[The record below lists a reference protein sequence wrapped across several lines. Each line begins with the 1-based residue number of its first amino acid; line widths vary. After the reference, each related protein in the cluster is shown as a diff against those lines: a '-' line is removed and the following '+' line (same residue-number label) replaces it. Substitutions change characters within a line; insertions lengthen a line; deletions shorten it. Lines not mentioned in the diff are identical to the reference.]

1 MTTPTGRPPV
11 PPSTSE
17 PQPNGQTSEPPTTER
32 RAAEPASDEATGGQS
47 VLRAV
52 VSVLTTLGPPLTIAT
67 ALMIYFGWARSDT
80 QARAMG
86 LDVSLFGYTTR
97 DYVMNSIST
106 LYLPLLALA
115 GLTLACLAVHLRLD
129 AALRRPEARPALR
142 KAGRIALLAGLG
154 AVAAAVVAAT
164 VAGDAVD
171 LAAPLIVAAGT
182 VVAAYGARLRTAATD
197 KPAAAQ
203 RGALPVWYRAFR
215 LLLIGAVVTAAL
227 FWAVSDY
234 ATAVGRG
241 YARQLQDN
249 VRYLPRATVF
259 SSTPLGLEAPGVVEE
274 PIVEGGKTVHYRTTG
289 LRLLVVS
296 GGRAFLLPNGWRAG
310 SGTVVVLPDNDEIR
324 WQFSR

>member
-1 MTTPTGRPPV
+1 MTTPTGRPPLE
-11 PPSTSE
+11 PPANE
-17 PQPNGQTSEPPTTER
+17 PQPNGRPSRETPTAEPPD
-32 RAAEPASDEATGGQS
+32 SEAPSAQS
-47 VLRAV
+47 PLQAV

-80 QARAMG
+80 QAREMG

-106 LYLPLLALA
+106 LYLPLLVLA
-115 GLTLACLAVHLRLD
+115 GLTLGALAVHLRVE

-142 KAGRIALLAGLG
+142 KAGRIALLSGLG
-154 AVAAAVVAAT
+154 AVAVAVVAAT
-164 VAGDAVD
+164 VAGDTVD

-182 VVAAYGARLRTAATD
+182 VVAAYGARLRTVATD
-197 KPAAAQ
+197 KAATAQ
-203 RGALPVWYRAFR
+203 RAGPPVWYRAFR
-215 LLLIGAVVTAAL
+215 MLLVGSVVTAAL

-241 YARQLQDN
+241 YARQVQDT

-259 SSTPLGLEAPGVVEE
+259 SSAPLGLEAPGVVET

>member
-1 MTTPTGRPPV
+1 VGGSDPTA
-11 PPSTSE
+11 TSVTA
-17 PQPNGQTSEPPTTER
+17 PAPTDLG
-32 RAAEPASDEATGGQS
+32 AGGSRDGVS
-47 VLRAV
+47 VVRGV

-80 QARAMG
+80 QAREMG

-106 LYLPLLALA
+106 LYLPLLLLA
-115 GLTLACLAVHLRLD
+115 GITLAGLAVHLRLD
-129 AALRRPEARPALR
+129 AALRRTDARPALR
-142 KAGRIALLAGLG
+142 RAGRIALIAGLG

-164 VAGDAVD
+164 AAGDAVD
-171 LAAPLIVAAGT
+171 LFAPLVVAAGT
-182 VVAAYGARLRTAATD
+182 VIAAYGARLRSLATD
-197 KPAAAQ
+197 
-203 RGALPVWYRAFR
+203 RGTATVDRPVWYRAFR
-215 LLLIGAVVTAAL
+215 LLLISGVVTAAL

-241 YARQLQDN
+241 YARQVQASVPD
-249 VRYLPRATVF
+249 LPRATVF
-259 SSTPLGLEAPGVVEE
+259 SSTPLGLEAPGVVET

-324 WQFSR
+324 WQFTR

>member
-1 MTTPTGRPPV
+1 M
-11 PPSTSE
+11 
-17 PQPNGQTSEPPTTER
+17 
-32 RAAEPASDEATGGQS
+32 
-47 VLRAV
+47 
-52 VSVLTTLGPPLTIAT
+52 LTTLGPPLTIAT

-80 QARAMG
+80 QAREMG

-106 LYLPLLALA
+106 LYLPLLVLA
-115 GLTLACLAVHLRLD
+115 GLALGALAVHLRVD
-129 AALRRPEARPALR
+129 AALRRTEARPALR
-142 KAGRIALLAGLG
+142 RAGRIALLSGLG

-164 VAGDAVD
+164 VAGDTVD
-171 LAAPLIVAAGT
+171 LVAPLIVAAGT
-182 VVAAYGARLRTAATD
+182 IVAAYGARLRTAATD
-197 KPAAAQ
+197 KSAAAQ
-203 RGALPVWYRAFR
+203 RGAPPVWYRAFR
-215 LLLIGAVVTAAL
+215 LLLVGGVVTAAL

-241 YARQLQDN
+241 YARQVQDN